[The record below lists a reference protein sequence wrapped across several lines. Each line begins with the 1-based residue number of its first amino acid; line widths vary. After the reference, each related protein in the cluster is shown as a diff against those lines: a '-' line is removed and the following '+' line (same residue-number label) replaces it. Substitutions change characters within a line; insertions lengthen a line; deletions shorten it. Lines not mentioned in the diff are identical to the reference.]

1 MSNKEKI
8 LNTIALKAQAIN
20 ELKEIK
26 EKVKN
31 TPGDTI
37 KFKIETIC
45 LCFSDLFG
53 MDFIKE
59 KSKLNISKYTMQL
72 ILKEAIRK
80 ERERI
85 NKLIDKLIKEEMHEQ
100 GER

>member
-8 LNTIALKAQAIN
+8 LNTIALKVQAIN

-31 TPGDTI
+31 TPGNTI

-45 LCFSDLFG
+45 FSGLFG

>member
-8 LNTIALKAQAIN
+8 LNTIALKVQAIN

-31 TPGDTI
+31 TPGDVI
-37 KFKIETIC
+37 KFKVETRG
-45 LCFSDLFG
+45 LSGPPFD
-53 MDFIKE
+53 MNFIKE

-72 ILKEAIRK
+72 ILKEATRK

-100 GER
+100 GKR